1 MITYSAVVS
10 YFKEFADK
18 HLQIN
23 SFSYGSADKIE
34 LKKINEYPALHITL
48 TNTDISDKV
57 VVYDFDVYV
66 LSAIDQQ
73 SENDEQVKESA
84 YSDTLMIMQDLRAE
98 FTEGK
103 YIVNT
108 NQLLLQ
114 GSNELSCTPIE
125 EKFNNMVIGFS
136 TSINVESANE
146 TTECTIPYNK
156 YKGENIIESWDGD
169 NFTPPVMDKFDSS
182 YYWFSAKAQVV
193 GKLTYNQSE
202 KQISNWYPVV
212 DSNFLIGDEFSKRTS
227 STTEG
232 VFTYS
237 YKDRAIHINKP
248 SGEISNLYTELSNWS
263 DKQLYVII
271 KLKKVKQYTDTISTK
286 ANELLQFQSTLDS
299 NNGKLDIVPSENGLR
314 FTAATGNIELSSNIE
329 DGSSDYIRESSI
341 TIGIALIGD
350 IQNTENDNKT
360 RIWVD
365 GNLEIEIANPVSVLK
380 SIKIGGLTSDTETD
394 FMVEEVYIKQ
404 DNSSDYRGAE
414 FEKVLSWIKNR

>member
-136 TSINVESANE
+136 TSMNVESANE

-182 YYWFSAKAQVV
+182 YYWFSSKVKVV
-193 GKLTYNQSE
+193 ENLTYNQLFD
-202 KQISNWYPVV
+202 QIDEWTPIV
-212 DSNFLIGDEFSKRTS
+212 DSNFLINDKFNQKGAGGSI
-227 STTEG
+227 G
-232 VFTYS
+232 VLTYS
-237 YKDRAIHINKP
+237 YNDRAIHINKP
-248 SGEISNLYTELSNWS
+248 INEFNYLLAKLSGWSN
-263 DKQLYVII
+263 KQLYVAV
-271 KLKKVKQYTDTISTK
+271 KLKKIKQYSSSKVNT
-286 ANELLQFQSTLDS
+286 LLTFESSSGTG
-299 NNGKLDIVPSENGLR
+299 NGKLDVIPTENGLR
-314 FTAATGNIELSSNIE
+314 FTSATGNSEYSSSIE
-329 DGSSDYIRESSI
+329 DGSSDYLREGSI

-350 IQNTENDNKT
+350 IQHTENDNTT
-360 RIWVD
+360 RVWID
-365 GNLEIEIANPVSVLK
+365 GNLEIEITNPL
-380 SIKIGGLTSDTETD
+380 SILSDVILGGSDSASPTD

-404 DNSSDYRGAE
+404 DNSSQYRGDD